1 MSIPDQRRRRIVGD
15 EGKRVE
21 GNYILWGILGSEI
34 WGWMPFLSPTS
45 AKDIHWNSSFLQ
57 PPTDSRGKGRFYAP
71 FYVCS
76 QTSEPTPIC
85 VQMLF
90 LYFCTGWTSLFTV
103 LYLCRNAVIEFHPST
118 RAFNS
123 STQPQWKI
131 LAMPV
136 RCSCWLEQKPALID
150 DVLLFSLFNCWIY
163 TKNAGHLFDVY
174 WCKHAC

>member
-123 STQPQWKI
+123 TPMKNPGYAGEMFM
-131 LAMPV
+131 LAWTETGV
-136 RCSCWLEQKPALID
+136 DWRRVVVFI
-150 DVLLFSLFNCWIY
+150 I
-163 TKNAGHLFDVY
+163 
-174 WCKHAC
+174 